1 MTTDKMESMTDK
13 DGNTGSNLDQRQ
25 TAEELLETI
34 RREAKYLQDQECS
47 VVSPGFE
54 AKTNA
59 LPLPVFDIELDPFP
73 IKTVYHCNEFLIY
86 DDLDFVINAYRG
98 ILQREPD
105 ESGLDRYTALLRAQG
120 EQSKYEILL
129 ALLNCEEGRQKKVS
143 VRGMRWESWKFNLY
157 GRRWFIKPFQ
167 ILLSIIESRLKNDQQ
182 EYALENMRKS
192 RNWQRKLMQFLEQ
205 QQKQLAYIDDREREI
220 EGGQD
225 YIDQQLNSYRKELLS
240 ARQDMLLQQQRL
252 NILLDDIANETEG
265 QGGDDKL
272 LNLKL
277 QAELATHASEKLDA
291 FYLAFE
297 NECRGQE
304 DEIRQQLSFYQEI
317 VAGNTLLK
325 EKPLLDIGSGRGEW
339 LGLLK
344 QSGVSASGVDVSKV
358 LVDHCKKENLDVILA
373 DGIEHL
379 KGLPDQALG
388 AVSAFHVIEHLP
400 FDALFSLVEQAHRVL
415 APGGQLIFETP
426 NPENILVA
434 SHTFYHDP
442 THRNPITPTL
452 IDFLV
457 RYLGFIDV
465 RIERLHPYPDEARV
479 IGIDTLTERINGH
492 LCGPQD
498 FAVIAVKPEV

>member
-1 MTTDKMESMTDK
+1 MTDSK
-13 DGNTGSNLDQRQ
+13 DENNGFNVDRRQ
-25 TAEELLETI
+25 TADELLETI
-34 RREAKYLQDQECS
+34 RREAKYLQDQEGS
-47 VVSPGFE
+47 AVSPGFE

-120 EQSKYEILL
+120 EKTKYEVLI
-129 ALLNCEEGRQKKVS
+129 ALLSCEEGRQKKV
-143 VRGMRWESWKFNLY
+143 RIKGMRWEIWERNFA
-157 GRRWFIKPFQ
+157 GRRWFPYPLKVLFSV
-167 ILLSIIESRLKNDQQ
+167 LKSRIKNDQQ
-182 EYALENMRKS
+182 EYVLENGRKS
-192 RNWQRKLMQFLEQ
+192 RNWQRKLKQFLEQ
-205 QQKQLAYIDDREREI
+205 QQKQLVYIDNREREI
-220 EGGQD
+220 ENSQD
-225 YIDQQLNSYRKELLS
+225 HIDRQLDNYRKEFLS

-252 NILLDDIANETEG
+252 NVLLDDIANKAG
-265 QGGDDKL
+265 SVLGDDDKL
-272 LNLKL
+272 QNLRL

-297 NECRGQE
+297 NECRGSE
-304 DEIRQQLSFYQEI
+304 NEIRQQLGFYQEI
-317 VAGNTLLK
+317 VATNAVLK

-344 QSGVSASGVDVSKV
+344 QSGISASGVDVSKV
-358 LVDHCKKENLDVILA
+358 LVDHCKKENLNVVLA

-379 KGLPDQALG
+379 KGMPDQALG

-400 FDALFSLVEQAHRVL
+400 FDTLFNLVEQAHRVL

-498 FAVIAVKPEV
+498 FAVIATKPSF

>member
-1 MTTDKMESMTDK
+1 MKRMADSKVEISEA
-13 DGNTGSNLDQRQ
+13 GLSRRQ

-34 RREAKYLQDQECS
+34 RREAIYLQEQEGS
-47 VVSPGFE
+47 VIAQGFE
-54 AKTNA
+54 AVSNA
-59 LPLPVFDIELDPFP
+59 LPLPILNIELDPFP
-73 IKTVYHCNEFLIY
+73 IKTLYHCNEFLIY

-120 EQSKYEILL
+120 GQTKYEILI
-129 ALLNCEEGRQKKVS
+129 ALLNCEEGRQKKVRI
-143 VRGMRWESWKFNLY
+143 RGMRWESWKFNLY

-167 ILLSIIESRLKNDQQ
+167 VLLSIVEMRLKNDQQ

-192 RNWQRKLMQFLEQ
+192 RNWQRKLEQFLEQ
-205 QQKQLAYIDDREREI
+205 QQKQLVYIDGREGEI
-220 EGGQD
+220 ENSQGH
-225 YIDQQLNSYRKELLS
+225 IDQQLKSYRKELLS

-252 NILLDDIANETEG
+252 NVLLDDIANQAENP
-265 QGGDDKL
+265 QGDNKL
-272 LNLKL
+272 QNLRL

-297 NECRGQE
+297 NECRGSE
-304 DEIRQQLSFYQEI
+304 DEIRQQLGFYQEI
-317 VAGNTLLK
+317 VATNQILK

-344 QSGVSASGVDVSKV
+344 QSGISASGVDVSKV
-358 LVDHCKKENLDVILA
+358 LVDHCKKANLNVVLA

-379 KGLPDQALG
+379 KGLPDQTLG
-388 AVSAFHVIEHLP
+388 AISAFHVIEHLP
-400 FDALFSLVEQAHRVL
+400 FDSLFNLVEQAHRVL

-457 RYLGFIDV
+457 RHLGFIDV

-479 IGIDTLTERINGH
+479 IGIDTLTERVNGH

-498 FAVIAVKPEV
+498 FAVIAVKPDV